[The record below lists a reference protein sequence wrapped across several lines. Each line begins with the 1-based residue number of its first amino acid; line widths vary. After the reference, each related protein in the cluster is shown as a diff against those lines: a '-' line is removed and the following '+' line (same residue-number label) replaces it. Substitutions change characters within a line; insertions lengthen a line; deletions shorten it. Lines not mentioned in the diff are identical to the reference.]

1 MSKPAHS
8 EIYDR
13 LFARFVE
20 RRGRMSVQEF
30 AEVVN
35 DAGGDHEDVILFR
48 AAMEREGLRRVT
60 LAPGSDLDWPL
71 IRELFTFGKL

>member
-1 MSKPAHS
+1 MSRPAHS

-20 RRGRMSVQEF
+20 RRGRLSVQEF
-30 AEVVN
+30 TEVVHK
-35 DAGGDHEDVILFR
+35 AGGDHEDLILLR

-71 IRELFTFGKL
+71 IRELFTFREL